1 MSWGSEMWNCLRFC
15 LRMLHHDAAEG
26 GQPPPPNH
34 STDFSMPSCPV
45 LMSVCFPHSTPPAV
59 VEGLAGPGKR
69 AHTSLSSA
77 MAGLGLSQQQA
88 AAPADATQQGQQEPA
103 EVGAQ
108 PAARRQRYRRLS
120 TLSAAQLKAMDASQ
134 LSSLLASGS
143 SSEAAAQQA
152 QRRTPIKGGLQ
163 PAGGGTAERAAG
175 ARQAGAAARYE
186 QIRRRRGLSNF
197 SITEQAAD
205 PLEGLAAVVDLV
217 AYPQDGSAAGTSDA
231 GNGSSGARA
240 SSGFGGPQPQRPS
253 RAQRAAQQ
261 YDEGTLMC
269 NYLPM
274 VREYLASQ
282 GKADLPLPGSQAG
295 VAPGADPMAADAA
308 AEEEGDADEYVYDL
322 YAAVSE
328 DEAGGEGQ
336 REAWQELHASGHAP
350 VVQVGSS
357 HRLAGLLEAGA
368 GPGGRLRHLKW
379 APLHRACCCHRAAAL
394 FTGWYAFSL
403 GCSTPPCPPT
413 PCRRSSMTT
422 RGWCWRDPMLMTVT
436 PTPRTRMPRDSTHTT
451 TQVGAAGRADGA
463 VSAGQLLPRV

>member
-1 MSWGSEMWNCLRFC
+1 MSALAEPVAPAAPPSDEGAVPAAAAAAATAAAASPPTNG
-15 LRMLHHDAAEG
+15 AAE
-26 GQPPPPNH
+26 QPQQRVRLIRVKRKRG
-34 STDFSMPSCPV
+34 TDAPED
-45 LMSVCFPHSTPPAV
+45 LV
-59 VEGLAGPGKR
+59 VEGLAAPGKR

-88 AAPADATQQGQQEPA
+88 AAPADAAQQGQQQEPA
-103 EVGAQ
+103 EGAEQ

-143 SSEAAAQQA
+143 SSEAAAQLA
-152 QRRTPIKGGLQ
+152 QRRAPVKGGLQ

-186 QIRRRRGLSNF
+186 QIRRRRGGLSNF

-217 AYPQDGSAAGTSDA
+217 AYPQEGSTAGASDAA
-231 GNGSSGARA
+231 GNGSSSART

-282 GKADLPLPGSQAG
+282 GKADLPLPGSTAAAG
-295 VAPGADPMAADAA
+295 DEGSTPGADPMAADAA

-322 YAAVSE
+322 YAAVPE

-350 VVQVGSS
+350 VVQIIDEDTWLVLEGSDADDS
-357 HRLAGLLEAGA
+357 DADSEDSNAEGFYAHDYPEEESEHSSSDGGYDPEGGTFQPGKRPSGLQ
-368 GPGGRLRHLKW
+368 
-379 APLHRACCCHRAAAL
+379 
-394 FTGWYAFSL
+394 
-403 GCSTPPCPPT
+403 
-413 PCRRSSMTT
+413 RR
-422 RGWCWRDPMLMTVT
+422 WRDG
-436 PTPRTRMPRDSTHTT
+436 DSY
-451 TQVGAAGRADGA
+451 GYGSGSDSDGW
-463 VSAGQLLPRV
+463 

>member
-1 MSWGSEMWNCLRFC
+1 M
-15 LRMLHHDAAEG
+15 
-26 GQPPPPNH
+26 
-34 STDFSMPSCPV
+34 
-45 LMSVCFPHSTPPAV
+45 
-59 VEGLAGPGKR
+59 VEGLAAPGKR

-88 AAPADATQQGQQEPA
+88 AAPADAAQQGQQQEPA
-103 EVGAQ
+103 EGAEQ

-143 SSEAAAQQA
+143 SSEAAAQLA
-152 QRRTPIKGGLQ
+152 QRRAPVKGGLQ

-217 AYPQDGSAAGTSDA
+217 AYPQEGSTAGASDAA
-231 GNGSSGARA
+231 GNGSSSART

-282 GKADLPLPGSQAG
+282 GKADLPLPGSTAAAG
-295 VAPGADPMAADAA
+295 DEGSTPGADPMAADAA

-322 YAAVSE
+322 YAAVPE

-350 VVQVGSS
+350 VVQVGSL
-357 HRLAGLLEAGA
+357 HRLAGVLDAGA
-368 GPGGRLRHLKW
+368 GPGGCL
-379 APLHRACCCHRAAAL
+379 
-394 FTGWYAFSL
+394 
-403 GCSTPPCPPT
+403 ST
-413 PCRRSSMTT
+413 
-422 RGWCWRDPMLMTVT
+422 
-436 PTPRTRMPRDSTHTT
+436 
-451 TQVGAAGRADGA
+451 
-463 VSAGQLLPRV
+463 